1 MPRSNHL
8 IAIPVDTKFADLIG
22 KKGSENSITF
32 YNRKVGEDIVVGIAP
47 SSLSEKFYALPETL
61 LISEQIALST
71 ANIDK
76 AFGEVLIAVSLLS
89 KRTLMTDENDV
100 TQFVTGLKMTI
111 PEITN
116 KESVLEKII
125 SYHQKSE
132 SPSEVRVDIDKAFP
146 VKGVGTIVLG
156 IVTKG
161 TLKVHDKLY
170 HGSGKEVVVRS
181 IQAQDEDQ
189 QEAGKFVRVGIA
201 TKGIEYDEIEK
212 GDILLS
218 KPYKKSS
225 KISGKLKISEFTK
238 QKVEINDRYGFVSN
252 FSYSEATVEKVEGE
266 KAVLKFEKGLS
277 LEIGDEFM
285 LMRTHAPRIFASGI
299 IESIES

>member
-1 MPRSNHL
+1 MPKSNHL
-8 IAIPVDTKFADLIG
+8 IAIPVDAKFADLIG

-32 YNRKVGEDIVVGIAP
+32 YNRKVGDDVIVAIAP

-61 LISEQIALST
+61 LISEQIAIST
-71 ANIDK
+71 SNIDK
-76 AFGEVLIAVSLLS
+76 AFGEVLIAVSLLN

-100 TQFVTGLKMTI
+100 TQFVAGLKMTS

-125 SYHQKSE
+125 SYHAKSDQ
-132 SPSEVRVDIDKAFP
+132 SSEVRVDIDKAFP

-201 TKGIEYDEIEK
+201 TKGIEYDEMEK

-218 KPYKKSS
+218 KPYKKAS
-225 KISGKLKISEFTK
+225 KILGKLKISEFTK
-238 QKVEINDRYGFVSN
+238 QKVDVNDRYGFVSN
-252 FSYSEATVEKVEGE
+252 FSYSEATVEKIEGE
-266 KAVLKFEKGLS
+266 KVVLKFEKGLS
-277 LEIGDEFM
+277 LENGDEFM
-285 LMRTHAPRIFASGI
+285 LMRSNSPRIFASGI
-299 IESIES
+299 IDSVEN

>member
-1 MPRSNHL
+1 MSKSNHL
-8 IAIPVDTKFADLIG
+8 IAIPVDSKLADLIG

-32 YNRKVGEDIVVGIAP
+32 YNRKVGEDIVVGLVP

-61 LISEQIALST
+61 LISEQIILST
-71 ANIDK
+71 ANVDK
-76 AFGEVLIAVSLLS
+76 AFGEVLIAISLLS
-89 KRTLMTDENDV
+89 KRTLITDENDV
-100 TQFVTGLKMTI
+100 MQFITGLKMDP
-111 PEITN
+111 PEIIN
-116 KESVLEKII
+116 KESALEKVI

-132 SPSEVRVDIDKAFP
+132 QSSEVRVDIDKAFP

-201 TKGIEYDEIEK
+201 TKGIEHDEMEK
-212 GDILLS
+212 GDILIS

-225 KISGKLKISEFTK
+225 KITGKLKISEFTK
-238 QKVEINDRYGFVSN
+238 QKVEANDRYGFVSN
-252 FSYSEATVEKVEGE
+252 FSYSEVTVEKLEGQR
-266 KAVLKFEKGLS
+266 VTLKFEKGLS
-277 LEIGDEFM
+277 LENGDEFM
-285 LMRTHAPRIFASGI
+285 LMRTHSPRIFASGI
-299 IESIES
+299 IEGIES

>member
-1 MPRSNHL
+1 MPKSNHL
-8 IAIPVDTKFADLIG
+8 IAIPVDAKFADLIG

-32 YNRKVGEDIVVGIAP
+32 YNRKVGDDVIVAIAP

-61 LISEQIALST
+61 LISEQIAIST
-71 ANIDK
+71 SNIDK
-76 AFGEVLIAVSLLS
+76 AFGEVLIAVSLLN
-89 KRTLMTDENDV
+89 KRTLMTDDNDV
-100 TQFVTGLKMTI
+100 TQFVAGLKMTS

-125 SYHQKSE
+125 SYHAKSDQ
-132 SPSEVRVDIDKAFP
+132 SSEVRVDIDKAFP

-201 TKGIEYDEIEK
+201 TKGIEYDEMEK

-218 KPYKKSS
+218 KPYKKAS
-225 KISGKLKISEFTK
+225 KILGKLKISEFTK
-238 QKVEINDRYGFVSN
+238 QKVDVNDRYGFVSN
-252 FSYSEATVEKVEGE
+252 FSYSEATVEKIEGE
-266 KAVLKFEKGLS
+266 KVVLKFEKGLS
-277 LEIGDEFM
+277 LENGDEFM
-285 LMRTHAPRIFASGI
+285 LMRSNSPRIFASGI
-299 IESIES
+299 IDSVEN